1 MLVTQGIRYHQNLHW
16 YIYKD
21 IENISKKI
29 NRFFF
34 GSLCRDLNHLLMN
47 HFAPELQKVI
57 KDFKR
62 QRYEIKR
69 EETILYTGSVFCL
82 NVGLFEGFII
92 VGGIVSTLFVAD
104 VPTPMKA
111 AGATMLLFTS
121 VAFYL
126 LKVIQNPKIKTF
138 FSTLKGPTRN
148 IKYIVQ
154 K

>member
-1 MLVTQGIRYHQNLHW
+1 MQRLESFVNVKRYFT
-16 YIYKD
+16 
-21 IENISKKI
+21 ET
-29 NRFFF
+29 
-34 GSLCRDLNHLLMN
+34 
-47 HFAPELQKVI
+47 FAPELQKVI

-82 NVGLFEGFII
+82 NLGLFEGFII

-104 VPTPMKA
+104 VPTPIKA